1 MRFIH
6 DFIAFFYVVMIMGL
20 IDISIIILCIF
31 VIIVNLTS
39 ANQFLFFSI
48 ISFSKSEV
56 DTDLDVDRIH
66 ISFSLKSKVKSSLL
80 LQEAN
85 RILYE
90 ELVLIPHGPI
100 KSIIIMCDHGA
111 IFKFQF
117 RMVQLKDFQSSHNN
131 MLII

>member
-48 ISFSKSEV
+48 IR
-56 DTDLDVDRIH
+56 DIH
-66 ISFSLKSKVKSSLL
+66 
-80 LQEAN
+80 
-85 RILYE
+85 
-90 ELVLIPHGPI
+90 
-100 KSIIIMCDHGA
+100 
-111 IFKFQF
+111 
-117 RMVQLKDFQSSHNN
+117 
-131 MLII
+131 

>member
-56 DTDLDVDRIH
+56 DTGLDVDRIH

-90 ELVLIPHGPI
+90 GLVLIPHGPI
-100 KSIIIMCDHGA
+100 KRITSFVNVTELFSFNSA
-111 IFKFQF
+111 W
-117 RMVQLKDFQSSHNN
+117 SN
-131 MLII
+131 